1 MWVRRGCRGIF
12 NLTVTPMLCGRGGY
26 SVWQSLHCELTDI
39 GTTRYYQA
47 EHAKHA
53 KHKGHWAEA
62 ADHCTGSQCRR
73 LLPELAAWVEAQP
86 PAESLVV
93 QVGANDGAVHE
104 DDPVPFA
111 LARGWRGL
119 LLEPAAAPF
128 AALRARHASAAPRV
142 RTLDAAVC
150 PRPAGAEDP
159 AELSMWFVDLT
170 NATGNWGSTDADA
183 RCFPDGAAW
192 LSELTSFSR
201 EHLMKHHRQNNPRGG
216 MNCRVCAYRQRRPL
230 PKNCLKRVIAANL
243 RSGRVRCARLA
254 TELSGAQAVSLLVVD
269 AGAGVHMWPMARA

>member
-12 NLTVTPMLCGRGGY
+12 NLTTTPMLCGRGGY
-26 SVWQSLHCELTDI
+26 SVWQALHCELTEI
-39 GTTRYYQA
+39 GTTRYYQV
-47 EHAKHA
+47 EHAKHT
-53 KHKGHWAEA
+53 GRWADVTES
-62 ADHCTGSQCRR
+62 CTGSKCRR

-86 PAESLVV
+86 PNESLVV
-93 QVGANDGAVHE
+93 QVGANDGALHE
-104 DDPVPFA
+104 DDPVPVA
-111 LARGWRGL
+111 LARGWAGL

-128 AALRARHASAAPRV
+128 AALRARYASAAPRV

-150 PRPAGAEDP
+150 PRPPDAEEP
-159 AELSMWFVDLT
+159 AALDMWFVDLT

-216 MNCRVCAYRQRRPL
+216 MNCRVCAYRQRRAL

-243 RSGRVRCARLA
+243 RSVRVRCARLA
-254 TELSGAQAVSLLVVD
+254 TELAGAQAVSLLVVD
-269 AGAGVHMWPMARA
+269 AAGMGCTRWGRRWP